1 MALKRV
7 MVLTGG
13 GDCPGL
19 NAVIRG
25 IVKRASQEKDWE
37 VIGCIESFNGVLREP
52 TEIVELNEKAVEGLQ
67 IQGGTILGTTNKGGP
82 FAWPVRNSDGTW
94 TTVDRSDEMIRKLR
108 YMGVDA
114 VINIGGDGS
123 QRISLGLAQKGLNIV
138 GVPKTIDNDL
148 SSTDYTFGFQTAVQ
162 ICTEAID
169 KLVTTAASHNR
180 VFIMEVMGRDAGWI
194 ALHCAIAGGA
204 DVCIIPEIPYDINKI
219 KEKIEQ
225 RYNKRHGYCI
235 IVVAEGAKPKGGT
248 AVGAESSEVGY
259 QHIRLGGIGHQLAAD
274 LKAAGV
280 EHDIRCTILGHL
292 QRGGT
297 PIAFDRILASQFGV
311 RAMEEVICGNYGQ
324 MVAYRHPDIVAV
336 PLEEAVRAQ
345 NLVDPN
351 GSLVHTDETHPCRDH
366 RGTDRSRLLLEEQRP
381 QDAGAVLFTDRQYQS
396 RGRRDSQPPR
406 CRHRGDCLRQPLRH
420 QLPGLYPALHARA

>member
-52 TEIVELNEKAVEGLQ
+52 TEIVVLDEQTVAGLQ

-82 FAWPVRNSDGTW
+82 FSWPVKQADGSW
-94 TTVDRSDEMIRKLR
+94 TTVDRSDEMLRKLQ

-123 QRISLGLAQKGLNIV
+123 QRISLGLFEKGLNIV

-148 SSTDYTFGFQTAVQ
+148 SMTEYTFGFQTAVQ
-162 ICTEAID
+162 ICTDSID

-194 ALHCAIAGGA
+194 ALHSAIAGGA

-219 KEKIEQ
+219 KEKVET
-225 RYNKRHGYCI
+225 RYNKRRGFCV
-235 IVVAEGAKPKGGT
+235 IVVAEGAKPKGGNITGT
-248 AVGAESSEVGY
+248 ATGEVGY
-259 QHIRLGGIGHQLAAD
+259 QHIKLGGIAEKLAEE
-274 LKAAGV
+274 LREAGI

-297 PIAFDRILASQFGV
+297 PIAFDRVLASEFGV
-311 RAMEEVICGNYGQ
+311 RAMELVLEGKFGQ
-324 MVAYRHPDIVAV
+324 MVAYNNQDIIGVSLKQAV
-336 PLEEAVRAQ
+336 SRP
-345 NLVDPN
+345 NLVDPD
-351 GSLVHTDETHPCRDH
+351 GRLVHTAK
-366 RGTDRSRLLLEEQRP
+366 GL
-381 QDAGAVLFTDRQYQS
+381 GIVF
-396 RGRRDSQPPR
+396 
-406 CRHRGDCLRQPLRH
+406 GD
-420 QLPGLYPALHARA
+420 

>member
-1 MALKRV
+1 MSLKRV

-52 TEIVELNEKAVEGLQ
+52 TEVVELTEKTVDGLQ

-82 FAWPVRNSDGTW
+82 FAWPVRQHDGTW
-94 TTVDRSDEMIRKLR
+94 TTVDRSDEMIRKLQ

-194 ALHCAIAGGA
+194 ALHSAIAGGA
-204 DVCIIPEIPYDINKI
+204 DICIIPEIPYDVNKI
-219 KEKIEQ
+219 KEKVEQ
-225 RYNKRHGYCI
+225 RYNKRRGYCI
-235 IVVAEGAKPKGGT
+235 IVVAEGAKPKGGST
-248 AVGAESSEVGY
+248 VGTESSEVGY
-259 QHIRLGGIGHQLAAD
+259 QHVRLGGIGHQLAAE

-292 QRGGT
+292 QRGGSPT
-297 PIAFDRILASQFGV
+297 AQDRILASRMGATAIEALVEGQRNVMIGDDD
-311 RAMEEVICGNYGQ
+311 EQ
-324 MVAYRHPDIVAV
+324 MVYVPFNKAIKYEKAIDRHL
-336 PLEEAVRAQ
+336 LE
-345 NLVDPN
+345 
-351 GSLVHTDETHPCRDH
+351 TI
-366 RGTDRSRLLLEEQRP
+366 SRL
-381 QDAGAVLFTDRQYQS
+381 S
-396 RGRRDSQPPR
+396 K
-406 CRHRGDCLRQPLRH
+406 
-420 QLPGLYPALHARA
+420 